1 MKVGVVGKG
10 FVGSAVYEGLG
21 QIDNEMFYHDPQH
34 GTKLRDI
41 RHTDLVFICVP
52 TDMNKDGTCNT
63 MIVEQV
69 LTDLYIDLGYEG
81 LVVIKS
87 TIIPGTTEAFQNQ
100 FPFLNICCVPEFLR
114 ERSAVADFVLEHDV
128 LIVGT
133 DNPKHAATVVEAHGS
148 IPKNVAVMS
157 PIEAELAKYF
167 NNVFNA
173 ARVTFANGFYDVC
186 EHLGA
191 DYQKIFDAMTKRNN
205 IDGHYL
211 RVSKSMRGFGGYCL
225 PKDSMAFATMI
236 RDLELPSTIF
246 QAIVNDNKLY
256 KSTVFKGMRE

>member
-1 MKVGVVGKG
+1 MKVGVIGKG

-21 QIDNEMFYHDPQH
+21 QIDNEMSYHDPLF
-34 GTKLRDI
+34 GTNLKDI

-52 TDMNKDGTCNT
+52 TDMNTDGTCNT
-63 MIVEQV
+63 SVVEQV
-69 LTDLYIDLGYEG
+69 LTDLYVDLSYEG
-81 LVVIKS
+81 LVAIKS
-87 TIIPGTTEAFQNQ
+87 TVIPGTTEAFQNQ
-100 FPFLNICCVPEFLR
+100 FPWLKICCVPEFLR

-128 LIVGT
+128 LIIGT
-133 DNPKHAATVVEAHGS
+133 DDIDHYVIVEEAHGS
-148 IPKNVAVMS
+148 IPKNVALLS

-191 DYQKIFDAMTKRNN
+191 DYQIIFDAMTKRSN

-211 RVSKSMRGFGGYCL
+211 RVSKSMRGFGGGCL
-225 PKDSMAFATMI
+225 PKDSTAFATMI
-236 RDLELPSTIF
+236 KDL
-246 QAIVNDNKLY
+246 
-256 KSTVFKGMRE
+256 